1 MREMAVDFQHSLS
14 CLGAPPAAPRASRS
28 GIGIQTGCIPRHFRE
43 SGGMEGTDELQ
54 GAGRLTVMRRRAFGL
69 LCLVAALLVCAR
81 AGAGAYPGLKW
92 LAAFS
97 EAALV
102 GGLADWFA
110 VVALFRHPLGLPI
123 PHTAIL
129 RTRQRRISRTL
140 GRFIAENFLTRT
152 VVAAQLERADLVALV
167 CRLGRAESPALS
179 RYVLSL
185 LPKLLDA
192 VSDAEVSDFLHKQFE
207 RQVRAIPLAPLAGR
221 LLGLLTAGGRHEA
234 VLDEV
239 LRMIA
244 GLLVEHRAAI
254 EEGVKAELPVKWLME
269 LFDLDQS
276 ISDRVIE
283 KMSAFLRGVES
294 DRSHPVR
301 IRFSARLRQFV
312 DELQQSRVYLEKG
325 EQLKGELLSNKTLIE
340 YSQSV
345 WADLRRHVLE
355 QLSAPDSLW
364 GPRLE
369 QLVVDLLAAVET
381 DEVLAVRLNVWL
393 RDLAAGLVD
402 AHRSEIA
409 LLIESTVNAWDA
421 ELMSSKIEQEVGA
434 DLQFIR
440 INGTLIG
447 GVAGLLIYAI
457 TELLSRL

>member
-1 MREMAVDFQHSLS
+1 
-14 CLGAPPAAPRASRS
+14 
-28 GIGIQTGCIPRHFRE
+28 
-43 SGGMEGTDELQ
+43 
-54 GAGRLTVMRRRAFGL
+54 
-69 LCLVAALLVCAR
+69 
-81 AGAGAYPGLKW
+81 
-92 LAAFS
+92 
-97 EAALV
+97 
-102 GGLADWFA
+102 
-110 VVALFRHPLGLPI
+110 
-123 PHTAIL
+123 
-129 RTRQRRISRTL
+129 
-140 GRFIAENFLTRT
+140 
-152 VVAAQLERADLVALV
+152 
-167 CRLGRAESPALS
+167 
-179 RYVLSL
+179 
-185 LPKLLDA
+185 
-192 VSDAEVSDFLHKQFE
+192 
-207 RQVRAIPLAPLAGR
+207 
-221 LLGLLTAGGRHEA
+221 
-234 VLDEV
+234 
-239 LRMIA
+239 MIA

-269 LFDLDQS
+269 LFDLDKS
-276 ISDRVIE
+276 IADRVIQR
-283 KMSAFLRGVES
+283 MSAFLRGVES

-355 QLSAPDSLW
+355 QLSASDSLW

>member
-1 MREMAVDFQHSLS
+1 
-14 CLGAPPAAPRASRS
+14 
-28 GIGIQTGCIPRHFRE
+28 
-43 SGGMEGTDELQ
+43 
-54 GAGRLTVMRRRAFGL
+54 
-69 LCLVAALLVCAR
+69 
-81 AGAGAYPGLKW
+81 
-92 LAAFS
+92 
-97 EAALV
+97 
-102 GGLADWFA
+102 
-110 VVALFRHPLGLPI
+110 
-123 PHTAIL
+123 
-129 RTRQRRISRTL
+129 
-140 GRFIAENFLTRT
+140 
-152 VVAAQLERADLVALV
+152 
-167 CRLGRAESPALS
+167 
-179 RYVLSL
+179 
-185 LPKLLDA
+185 
-192 VSDAEVSDFLHKQFE
+192 
-207 RQVRAIPLAPLAGR
+207 
-221 LLGLLTAGGRHEA
+221 
-234 VLDEV
+234 
-239 LRMIA
+239 
-244 GLLVEHRAAI
+244 
-254 EEGVKAELPVKWLME
+254 
-269 LFDLDQS
+269 
-276 ISDRVIE
+276 
-283 KMSAFLRGVES
+283 MSAFLRGVES

-355 QLSAPDSLW
+355 QLSASDSLW

-409 LLIESTVNAWDA
+409 LLIESTVNDWDA

>member
-1 MREMAVDFQHSLS
+1 
-14 CLGAPPAAPRASRS
+14 
-28 GIGIQTGCIPRHFRE
+28 
-43 SGGMEGTDELQ
+43 
-54 GAGRLTVMRRRAFGL
+54 
-69 LCLVAALLVCAR
+69 
-81 AGAGAYPGLKW
+81 
-92 LAAFS
+92 
-97 EAALV
+97 
-102 GGLADWFA
+102 
-110 VVALFRHPLGLPI
+110 
-123 PHTAIL
+123 
-129 RTRQRRISRTL
+129 
-140 GRFIAENFLTRT
+140 
-152 VVAAQLERADLVALV
+152 
-167 CRLGRAESPALS
+167 
-179 RYVLSL
+179 
-185 LPKLLDA
+185 
-192 VSDAEVSDFLHKQFE
+192 
-207 RQVRAIPLAPLAGR
+207 
-221 LLGLLTAGGRHEA
+221 
-234 VLDEV
+234 
-239 LRMIA
+239 
-244 GLLVEHRAAI
+244 
-254 EEGVKAELPVKWLME
+254 ME
-269 LFDLDQS
+269 LFDLDKS
-276 ISDRVIE
+276 IADRVIQR
-283 KMSAFLRGVES
+283 MSAFLRGVES

-355 QLSAPDSLW
+355 QLSASDSLW

>member
-1 MREMAVDFQHSLS
+1 
-14 CLGAPPAAPRASRS
+14 
-28 GIGIQTGCIPRHFRE
+28 
-43 SGGMEGTDELQ
+43 
-54 GAGRLTVMRRRAFGL
+54 
-69 LCLVAALLVCAR
+69 
-81 AGAGAYPGLKW
+81 
-92 LAAFS
+92 
-97 EAALV
+97 
-102 GGLADWFA
+102 
-110 VVALFRHPLGLPI
+110 
-123 PHTAIL
+123 
-129 RTRQRRISRTL
+129 
-140 GRFIAENFLTRT
+140 
-152 VVAAQLERADLVALV
+152 
-167 CRLGRAESPALS
+167 
-179 RYVLSL
+179 
-185 LPKLLDA
+185 
-192 VSDAEVSDFLHKQFE
+192 
-207 RQVRAIPLAPLAGR
+207 
-221 LLGLLTAGGRHEA
+221 
-234 VLDEV
+234 
-239 LRMIA
+239 MIA

-269 LFDLDQS
+269 LFDLDKS
-276 ISDRVIE
+276 IADRVIQR
-283 KMSAFLRGVES
+283 MSAFLRGVES

-355 QLSAPDSLW
+355 QLSASDSLW

-409 LLIESTVNAWDA
+409 LLIESTVNDWDA

>member
-1 MREMAVDFQHSLS
+1 
-14 CLGAPPAAPRASRS
+14 
-28 GIGIQTGCIPRHFRE
+28 
-43 SGGMEGTDELQ
+43 
-54 GAGRLTVMRRRAFGL
+54 
-69 LCLVAALLVCAR
+69 
-81 AGAGAYPGLKW
+81 
-92 LAAFS
+92 
-97 EAALV
+97 
-102 GGLADWFA
+102 
-110 VVALFRHPLGLPI
+110 
-123 PHTAIL
+123 
-129 RTRQRRISRTL
+129 
-140 GRFIAENFLTRT
+140 
-152 VVAAQLERADLVALV
+152 
-167 CRLGRAESPALS
+167 
-179 RYVLSL
+179 
-185 LPKLLDA
+185 
-192 VSDAEVSDFLHKQFE
+192 
-207 RQVRAIPLAPLAGR
+207 
-221 LLGLLTAGGRHEA
+221 
-234 VLDEV
+234 
-239 LRMIA
+239 MIA

-269 LFDLDQS
+269 LFDLDKS
-276 ISDRVIE
+276 IADRVIQR
-283 KMSAFLRGVES
+283 MSAFLRGVES

-325 EQLKGELLSNKTLIE
+325 ERLKGELLSNKTLIE

-409 LLIESTVNAWDA
+409 LLIESTVNDWDA

>member
-1 MREMAVDFQHSLS
+1 
-14 CLGAPPAAPRASRS
+14 
-28 GIGIQTGCIPRHFRE
+28 
-43 SGGMEGTDELQ
+43 MEGTDELQ
-54 GAGRLTVMRRRAFGL
+54 GAERLTVMRRRAFGL

-81 AGAGAYPGLKW
+81 AGVGSYPGLEW

-110 VVALFRHPLGLPI
+110 VVALFRHPFGLPV

-140 GRFIAENFLTRT
+140 GRFIAENFLTRH
-152 VVAAQLERADLVALV
+152 VVAAQLEKSDLVALV
-167 CRLGRAESPALS
+167 CRLGRAESAALS
-179 RYVLSL
+179 RYVLSF
-185 LPKLLDA
+185 LPKMLEA
-192 VSDAEVSDFLHKQFE
+192 VSDVEVSAFLHKQFE

-234 VLDEV
+234 VLDEI
-239 LRMIA
+239 LRMIS
-244 GLLVEHRAAI
+244 GLLAEHRTAI

-269 LFDLDQS
+269 LFDLDKS
-276 ISDRVIE
+276 IADRVIQ

-294 DRSHPVR
+294 DRLHPVR
-301 IRFSARLRQFV
+301 VRFTARMRQFV

-345 WADLRRHVLE
+345 WVDLRGHVLE
-355 QLSAPDSLW
+355 RLSAPDSVW
-364 GPRLE
+364 CERLE
-369 QLVVDLLAAVET
+369 QLVVDLLAAVEA
-381 DEVLAVRLNVWL
+381 DAALAVRINVWL
-393 RDLAAGLVD
+393 RDLAAGIVD
-402 AHRSEIA
+402 THRSEIA
-409 LLIESTVNAWDA
+409 LLIESTMNAWDA
-421 ELMSSKIEQEVGA
+421 ELMSSKIEHEVGA

-447 GVAGLLIYAI
+447 GLAGLIIHAI
-457 TELLSRL
+457 TVVLSRF

>member
-1 MREMAVDFQHSLS
+1 MR
-14 CLGAPPAAPRASRS
+14 
-28 GIGIQTGCIPRHFRE
+28 RHFRE
-43 SGGMEGTDELQ
+43 SGGMEGMEELQ
-54 GAGRLTVMRRRAFGL
+54 GGERLAVMRRRAFGL

-81 AGAGAYPGLKW
+81 AGASTYPGLKW

-110 VVALFRHPLGLPI
+110 VVALFRHPLGVPI

-140 GRFIAENFLTRT
+140 GRFVAENFLTRA
-152 VVAAQLERADLVALV
+152 VVAKQLERADLVALV

-185 LPKLLDA
+185 LPKMLDA
-192 VSDAEVSDFLHKQFE
+192 LSDAEVADFLNKQFE
-207 RQVRAIPLAPLAGR
+207 RQVRAIPLAPLAGQ

-234 VLDEV
+234 VLDEM
-239 LRMIA
+239 LRMIS
-244 GLLVEHRAAI
+244 GLLAEHRSAI

-269 LFDLDQS
+269 LFDLDKS
-276 ISDRVIE
+276 IADRVLE
-283 KMSAFLRGVES
+283 KMSSFLRGVES

-301 IRFSARLRQFV
+301 VRFGARMRQFV
-312 DELQQSRVYLEKG
+312 DELQHSRVYLEKG
-325 EQLKGELLSNKTLIE
+325 EQLKAELLSNKTLIE

-355 QLSAPDSLW
+355 RLSAPDSLW
-364 GPRLE
+364 GARLE
-369 QLVVDLLAAVET
+369 QLVVDLLAAIER
-381 DEVLAVRLNVWL
+381 DEVLALRLNVWL
-393 RDLAAGLVD
+393 RDLASGLVD

-409 LLIESTVNAWDA
+409 RLIESTVNSWDA
-421 ELMSSKIEQEVGA
+421 DLMSSKIEHEVGA

-447 GVAGLLIYAI
+447 GLAGLLIHAI
-457 TELLSRL
+457 TEFFLYF

>member
-1 MREMAVDFQHSLS
+1 
-14 CLGAPPAAPRASRS
+14 
-28 GIGIQTGCIPRHFRE
+28 
-43 SGGMEGTDELQ
+43 
-54 GAGRLTVMRRRAFGL
+54 
-69 LCLVAALLVCAR
+69 
-81 AGAGAYPGLKW
+81 
-92 LAAFS
+92 
-97 EAALV
+97 
-102 GGLADWFA
+102 
-110 VVALFRHPLGLPI
+110 
-123 PHTAIL
+123 
-129 RTRQRRISRTL
+129 
-140 GRFIAENFLTRT
+140 
-152 VVAAQLERADLVALV
+152 
-167 CRLGRAESPALS
+167 
-179 RYVLSL
+179 
-185 LPKLLDA
+185 
-192 VSDAEVSDFLHKQFE
+192 
-207 RQVRAIPLAPLAGR
+207 
-221 LLGLLTAGGRHEA
+221 
-234 VLDEV
+234 
-239 LRMIA
+239 MIA

-269 LFDLDQS
+269 LFDLDKS

-355 QLSAPDSLW
+355 QLSAPDSFW

-447 GVAGLLIYAI
+447 GVAGLMIYAI